1 MWMDISRIRLK
12 HLCLIRNGR
21 YNFGMT
27 VTDVCYIVSGVEVFN
42 SSFIDEE
49 SAESATEV
57 ERSGIGVRYGD
68 GFAHELIAQAFD
80 LVRTP

>member
-1 MWMDISRIRLK
+1 
-12 HLCLIRNGR
+12 
-21 YNFGMT
+21 MT
-27 VTDVCYIVSGVEVFN
+27 VTDMCYIVSSVEILY
-42 SSFIDEE
+42 SSFIDEM